1 MFMAIRRYEGC
12 PDARELDRRIRVT
25 VMPLVRVVP
34 GMLSYSVV
42 DFGGG
47 RVATVSVYDSW
58 EHAEGSTAEVA
69 ALVKAHLADLLPGPP
84 EVMVGEVV
92 ASYEA

>member
-12 PDARELDRRIRVT
+12 PDARELDRRIRVA

-42 DFGGG
+42 DFGAGA
-47 RVATVSVYDSW
+47 VATVSIYDSRD
-58 EHAEGSTAEVA
+58 HAEAATAEVA
-69 ALVKAHLADLLPGPP
+69 ALVRAHLADLLPEPP
-84 EVMVGEVV
+84 AVAIGEVV